1 MIGRNAHVTTE
12 NRKQKAENRSP
23 PRPLDL
29 VLRLWDLIEE
39 GIENPLEQLLV
50 RSPDPDL
57 DLRGL
62 RDLETLLC
70 DLGTGKTA
78 APDGDLALR
87 RQWLLTMLEGL

>member
-1 MIGRNAHVTTE
+1 MDQRKLAMRKLANSMIGRNAHVTTE

-62 RDLETLLC
+62 RDL
-70 DLGTGKTA
+70 K
-78 APDGDLALR
+78 
-87 RQWLLTMLEGL
+87 